1 MSKEAIWIIDND
13 GKPNKFND
21 ETGRFEVKGE
31 IRRGKNIYAGLN
43 GLALMISK
51 SAHAYEIDLYESWIP
66 VG

>member
-31 IRRGKNIYAGLN
+31 RKGKNIFAGLN
-43 GLALMISK
+43 GHALMITWNDD
-51 SAHAYEIDLYESWIP
+51 AYEIDLYESWIP